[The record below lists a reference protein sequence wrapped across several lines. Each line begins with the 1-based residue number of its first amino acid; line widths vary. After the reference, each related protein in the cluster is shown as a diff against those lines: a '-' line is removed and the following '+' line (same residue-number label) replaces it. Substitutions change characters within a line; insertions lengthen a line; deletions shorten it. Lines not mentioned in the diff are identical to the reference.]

1 MRPPTIL
8 SSDRLTIYLNDH
20 LAGAAFGGELVRRA
34 LSENHGTDFAP
45 FLRELAAEIEQDRR
59 SAEALRVRLAVPRDR
74 VKATGGWLAEKA
86 GRLKLNDRFRGY
98 SPLSR
103 LLELEAL
110 AGGIQA
116 KLSLWRSLRQ
126 LAAVDGRLQAA
137 ELDDLIARAES
148 QLDRLAT
155 THARAGRLALTS
167 SSG

>member
-20 LAGAAFGGELVRRA
+20 LAGAAFGRELVRRA

-59 SAEALRVRLAVPRDR
+59 SAEALRARLAVPRDR
-74 VKATGGWLAEKA
+74 IKATGGWLAEKA
-86 GRLKLNDRFRGY
+86 GRLKLNDGSRNY

-126 LAAVDGRLQAA
+126 LAAVDGRLEAA
-137 ELDDLIARAES
+137 ELDHLIARAEL
-148 QLDRLAT
+148 QLDRVAMA
-155 THARAGRLALTS
+155 HARAGRLALTS
-167 SSG
+167 PSS